1 MKKNIPDSLNKSP
14 NISPTET
21 ILEAVS
27 NLPRQ
32 RNQGA
37 EKAYPTMVKS
47 AIEGKQILHC
57 NHRGIVALS
66 CGREKPSLSVEELL
80 ENRRRGVSYAS
91 LGRSYIGIDP
101 SKDEVLNVFRVI
113 REVAPDIYTPVIEGE
128 EVTTPKQYP
137 TPLWY
142 IWKSETDNITKE
154 CTPKLDS
161 LLSLGLSARIFR
173 HLGDDTTTKLAA
185 FIEVSDVLTEDIGI
199 SFTNVDK
206 KSIFGKELMWSN
218 NLQAKVTHSCSQLMI
233 KIGKSVLQQSPN
245 SEATDGR
252 GRCRC
257 GATKLLKCSWHGGI
271 HPSFFLGM

>member
-32 RNQGA
+32 RNQGD

-113 REVAPDIYTPVIEGE
+113 REVAPDIYIH
-128 EVTTPKQYP
+128 
-137 TPLWY
+137 
-142 IWKSETDNITKE
+142 
-154 CTPKLDS
+154 
-161 LLSLGLSARIFR
+161 LSLRER
-173 HLGDDTTTKLAA
+173 KLPPQSN
-185 FIEVSDVLTEDIGI
+185 IQHPSGI
-199 SFTNVDK
+199 YGRVKRTILPRN
-206 KSIFGKELMWSN
+206 
-218 NLQAKVTHSCSQLMI
+218 
-233 KIGKSVLQQSPN
+233 VLQSLIAC
-245 SEATDGR
+245 SHWDF
-252 GRCRC
+252 
-257 GATKLLKCSWHGGI
+257 LLAYLDI
-271 HPSFFLGM
+271 